1 MGLFGK
7 NDGKRNQQP
16 PQKDSFDEKVE
27 KIKSEMGLSHIYGEE
42 NQRSFDLIVE
52 QMCRLQ
58 EMKENTT
65 QHSEDDLSYIMMKQ
79 QEVIIEQ
86 NYVMIRLLEMIRY
99 ETTRRL

>member
-1 MGLFGK
+1 MADCLVIVWDYSERMVVNGINSLL
-7 NDGKRNQQP
+7 
-16 PQKDSFDEKVE
+16 QKDPFDEKVE

-42 NQRSFDLIVE
+42 NQRSFDLLVA

-86 NYVMIRLLEMIRY
+86 NYVI
-99 ETTRRL
+99 TRDDKV